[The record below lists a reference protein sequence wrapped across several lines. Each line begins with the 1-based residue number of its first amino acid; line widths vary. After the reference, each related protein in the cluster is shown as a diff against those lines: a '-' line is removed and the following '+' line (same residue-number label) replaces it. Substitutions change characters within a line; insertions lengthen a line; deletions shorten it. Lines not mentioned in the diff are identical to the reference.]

1 MTTTPILLLLSR
13 LSSISAIQQLAPL
26 VVILVV
32 PLFVLSGRNYLRSI
46 PPFVSRMLAVA
57 SSALPWNWS
66 SFYEHGPASSDP
78 RKISPVR
85 TRAEQLA
92 ARTDGCPDVEES
104 RSFYP
109 GLVNISGTY
118 CFMNSTMQALASLFY
133 LQPHIDAIHAKAE
146 AVDIATPVVDALR
159 DLLHGLNTPS
169 SHYRTIR
176 PVEMIAA
183 LSQPEPG
190 KRIPLFSSR
199 EHQDAQELFQL
210 VSEYVKKEATAVER
224 EGARDLGF
232 AAISSLS
239 SAEAAATSCDVSKG
253 VFDGL
258 TANRRSCCE
267 CGYTEAVMHF
277 PFDNWQLTV
286 PRIASCRLEDCLMD
300 YIRLEV
306 LTDCICRKC
315 SMRATLHRLEQDA
328 ERLVAVTSKST
339 VSQSKKKR
347 VREVKRF
354 ATRLKAALDEGRIE
368 EDIKGVKME
377 KVFSRASTKQAM
389 VARPPP
395 VLALHLNRSVHFG
408 AYASKNTARVHFPE
422 VLDLTPYTT
431 SGMLSTSPSIP
442 ISSHMPPTTI
452 TTAAAASLAIPS
464 SSKTKTDPPPR
475 VLYRLAA
482 IVCHYGQHSFGH
494 YVCFRRKPRG
504 AGRVVPPRLDEGP
517 AAPPAPGRG
526 WLRVSDDAVREV
538 GIETVLQEGA
548 GAFML
553 YYERV
558 MGEDTSGRSWTGVG
572 LSHAWEAGGD
582 GSGEKK
588 AQQTHRVVVEGAA
601 EVQEKVE
608 QGVVVAAVS
617 PSPAMIK
624 ARVVRSVS
632 LGPDEVLGVG
642 GSSAK
647 REVQADVVDPG
658 LHPSESSSFEVG
670 RPVPAAAA
678 PAVEL
683 PLAASVKALSPI
695 PEPPVVDEPPISL
708 PRTVDLRA

>member
-1 MTTTPILLLLSR
+1 MTTTPVLLLLSR
-13 LSSISAIQQLAPL
+13 LSSVQAIQQLAPL
-26 VVILVV
+26 IVIILV

-46 PPFVSRMLAVA
+46 PQFVSRMLAVA

-66 SFYEHGPASSDP
+66 SLYEHGSTSSDP
-78 RKISPVR
+78 RKIPPIR

-92 ARTDGCPDVEES
+92 ARSDGCPDVEES
-104 RSFYP
+104 HSFYP

-118 CFMNSTMQALASLFY
+118 CFMNSTMQALASLSY
-133 LQPHIDAIHAKAE
+133 LQPHIDTIHAKAE

-210 VSEYVKKEATAVER
+210 VSEYVKKEATAVDR

-239 SAEAAATSCDVSKG
+239 SAEKAAASCDVSKG

-328 ERLVAVTSKST
+328 ERLTAAASKST

-347 VREVKRF
+347 VREAKRF

-442 ISSHMPPTTI
+442 ISSHMPPTT
-452 TTAAAASLAIPS
+452 TTSVAAASLAIS
-464 SSKTKTDPPPR
+464 SSSSSNTKTPPPR

-482 IVCHYGQHSFGH
+482 VVCHYGQHSFGH

-504 AGRVVPPRLDEGP
+504 GGRVVPPRLDEGP
-517 AAPPAPGRG
+517 SATPPAGRG

-548 GAFML
+548 GVFML

-558 MGEDTSGRSWTGVG
+558 VGEDASGRSWTGAG
-572 LSHAWEAGGD
+572 LHAWEAKT
-582 GSGEKK
+582 GSGQEKK
-588 AQQTHRVVVEGAA
+588 AQPIQEGPAIH
-601 EVQEKVE
+601 EPPGREKVE
-608 QGVVVAAVS
+608 KVAAV
-617 PSPAMIK
+617 PPPTAVVK

-632 LGPDEVLGVG
+632 LGPDEVLG
-642 GSSAK
+642 GSSVK
-647 REVQADVVDPG
+647 REAQTEVVDP
-658 LHPSESSSFEVG
+658 ESSSFEADE
-670 RPVPAAAA
+670 PDVPAAIA

-683 PLAASVKALSPI
+683 PLAAAPVKALSLI